1 MSPHSPSR
9 LTIARI
15 VTLAVGLCVM
25 LLAVACSTGSDLAA
39 TPSPTSGA
47 PRSTPPPLEQT
58 ESGDPGRAVPD
69 VLRFAAPRLSGG
81 TIDGEDLSGQDVA
94 FWFWAPW

>member
-1 MSPHSPSR
+1 MP
-9 LTIARI
+9 
-15 VTLAVGLCVM
+15 
-25 LLAVACSTGSDLAA
+25 
-39 TPSPTSGA
+39 
-47 PRSTPPPLEQT
+47 E
-58 ESGDPGRAVPD
+58 